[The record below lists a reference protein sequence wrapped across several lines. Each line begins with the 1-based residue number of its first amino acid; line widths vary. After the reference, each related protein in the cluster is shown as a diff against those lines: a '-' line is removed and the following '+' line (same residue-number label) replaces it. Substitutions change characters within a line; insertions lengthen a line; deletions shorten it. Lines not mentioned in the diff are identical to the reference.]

1 MKKLFLLLPFI
12 IELNAVDLVKPAYG
26 LWGVGVSVLD
36 SNYKDEEA
44 SVSVAP
50 YIFGGYGD
58 LNIEANRATYTL
70 WGNGTFYTSA
80 VAQLRTHQ
88 KSKKYDK
95 GLAFELGG
103 DVGMILPYGFV
114 TRLAILADVSSVH
127 KGYELDYQLFRHD
140 SLWNVA
146 LLSAVGMQYQSADLA
161 NYYYESGE
169 YRPDSSYATELE
181 FIATLPVYDFGLFVG
196 VRSYW
201 YSSSISNS
209 PIASSNNT
217 TLGFF
222 GVGYQF

>member
-1 MKKLFLLLPFI
+1 MKKIFLLITFV

-26 LWGVGVSVLD
+26 LWGVGISVLEN
-36 SNYKDEEA
+36 NYKGEEA
-44 SVSVAP
+44 AVSMAP

-58 LNIEANRATYTL
+58 LTIEANRATYTL

-88 KSKKYDK
+88 KSEKYDK
-95 GLAFELGG
+95 GIAFELGG
-103 DVGMILPYGFV
+103 DVGLILPYGFV

-127 KGYELDYQLFRHD
+127 SGYELDYQLFRHD
-140 SLWNVA
+140 SIWKVA
-146 LLSAVGMQYQSADLA
+146 LLSAVGVQYQSDKLA
-161 NYYYESGE
+161 NYYYASGE
-169 YRPDSSYATELE
+169 YRPDNSYSTELE

-222 GVGYQF
+222 GVGYEF